1 MVKKKTSHPDCR
13 SSRKHNVASYSS
25 PRKKQK
31 GNNDGRRISARNKED
46 RTTKTTTV
54 FQDKGERKK
63 ITSLTSSSN
72 RNIINSDD
80 LVEGTPQNIQGTQEL
95 LEERATGSNK
105 EYLQRNNIPIESIEY
120 FPNSERETN
129 IDKEDCSEIGDN
141 YSTRQEKEGSN
152 KAFGNNTQNTNHY
165 KYKHT
170 RNNEDSVQKETY
182 MLETTDVQNTDKKS
196 IAFVSP
202 EKYAYGFEMT
212 DIDIDKRVRVYN
224 SLNEQKLKGN
234 HYRKYV
240 RHLMKKLS
248 KEHNEERINVIKKES
263 IPEEMMNMEPLAI
276 SRKKMNEVVYDI
288 VAHLMETRYAMYPTS
303 KVCVIQILKKVVFIC
318 DSLTNHIFLSQVCK
332 AQKKSMIGAKVNH
345 KCQFAKDVIDK
356 FMEHDWDNKS
366 CWNIPKLWIGEHE
379 EYQLGRTALIAMS
392 LGRNSMSNRVTKT
405 VGMYVLMYNIFFI

>member
-248 KEHNEERINVIKKES
+248 KEHNEERINVIKK
-263 IPEEMMNMEPLAI
+263 
-276 SRKKMNEVVYDI
+276 
-288 VAHLMETRYAMYPTS
+288 
-303 KVCVIQILKKVVFIC
+303 
-318 DSLTNHIFLSQVCK
+318 
-332 AQKKSMIGAKVNH
+332 
-345 KCQFAKDVIDK
+345 
-356 FMEHDWDNKS
+356 
-366 CWNIPKLWIGEHE
+366 
-379 EYQLGRTALIAMS
+379 
-392 LGRNSMSNRVTKT
+392 
-405 VGMYVLMYNIFFI
+405 

>member
-1 MVKKKTSHPDCR
+1 MVKKKTSHPNCR

-46 RTTKTTTV
+46 RTTKTTTE

-288 VAHLMETRYAMYPTS
+288 VAHLMETRYAMYPTL
-303 KVCVIQILKKVVFIC
+303 KVCVIQIFKKVVFIC
-318 DSLTNHIFLSQVCK
+318 DSLTNHIFYHRC
-332 AQKKSMIGAKVNH
+332 AKR
-345 KCQFAKDVIDK
+345 KR
-356 FMEHDWDNKS
+356 S
-366 CWNIPKLWIGEHE
+366 P
-379 EYQLGRTALIAMS
+379 
-392 LGRNSMSNRVTKT
+392 
-405 VGMYVLMYNIFFI
+405 